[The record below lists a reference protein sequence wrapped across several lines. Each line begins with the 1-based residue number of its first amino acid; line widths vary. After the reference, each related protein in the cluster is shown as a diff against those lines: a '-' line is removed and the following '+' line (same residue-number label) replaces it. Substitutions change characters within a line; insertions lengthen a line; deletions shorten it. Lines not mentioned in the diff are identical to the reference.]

1 MAMMQRKHSGG
12 DDDGGNVFWVTMSD
26 LMLGLAIIFI
36 TLFVLAMTG
45 FNQKT
50 VQQQRVKMEVAK
62 EIEAEL
68 QKNNINA
75 KVDRMTGDLEIPSSA
90 LFEVNSYILKPEG
103 RAFLD
108 KLTPIYVNTIFS
120 NKKLSDSI
128 ESIIIQGHTDSQ
140 AFAGLTNI
148 NDQFVYNMDLST
160 KRANSVA
167 ARMLEGT
174 YKPEYNEGFR
184 KMITVEGRS
193 FNDLILDDQGKED
206 MVKSRR
212 VEIKLKVK
220 DWSVATF
227 LGLKK

>member
-1 MAMMQRKHSGG
+1 MAMMQRKHGAEE
-12 DDDGGNVFWVTMSD
+12 DGGNIFWVTMSD

-45 FNQKT
+45 FNQKS

-62 EIEAEL
+62 KIESEL
-68 QKNNINA
+68 QKQHIDA
-75 KVDRMTGDLEIPSSA
+75 KVDRMTGDLKIPSSA
-90 LFEVNSYILKPEG
+90 LFEVNSFILKHEG
-103 RAFLD
+103 KQFLD

-120 NKKLSDSI
+120 SKKLVDNI
-128 ESIIIQGHTDSQ
+128 DSIIIVGHTDSQ

-167 ARMLEGT
+167 AYMLEGK

-184 KMITVEGRS
+184 HMITVEGRS

-206 MVKSRR
+206 MAKSRR
-212 VEIKLKVK
+212 VEIKLKVA
-220 DWSVATF
+220 DWSIATF
-227 LGLKK
+227 FGLKK

>member
-1 MAMMQRKHSGG
+1 MAMMQRKHGSEE
-12 DDDGGNVFWVTMSD
+12 DQGNIFWVTMSD

-62 EIEAEL
+62 KIESEL
-68 QKNNINA
+68 QKQHIDA
-75 KVDRMTGDLEIPSSA
+75 KIDRMTGDLKIPSSA
-90 LFEVNSYILKPEG
+90 LFEVNSYVLKPEG
-103 RAFLD
+103 KQFLD

-120 NKKLSDSI
+120 SPKLVNNID
-128 ESIIIQGHTDSQ
+128 SIIIVGHTDSQ
-140 AFAGLTNI
+140 GYGGLKTI

-167 ARMLEGT
+167 AYMLEGH

-184 KMITVEGRS
+184 HMITVEGRS
-193 FNDLILDDQGKED
+193 FNDLILDDQGNED
-206 MVKSRR
+206 MAKSRR
-212 VEIKLKVK
+212 VEIKLKVA
-220 DWSVATF
+220 DWSIATF
-227 LGLKK
+227 FGLKK

>member
-50 VQQQRVKMEVAK
+50 VQQQRVKMDVAK

-108 KLTPIYVNTIFS
+108 KLTPIYVNTIFCQKVIH
-120 NKKLSDSI
+120 N
-128 ESIIIQGHTDSQ
+128 
-140 AFAGLTNI
+140 
-148 NDQFVYNMDLST
+148 LST
-160 KRANSVA
+160 KLSIGFYIVIHI
-167 ARMLEGT
+167 LYT
-174 YKPEYNEGFR
+174 CYNP
-184 KMITVEGRS
+184 
-193 FNDLILDDQGKED
+193 
-206 MVKSRR
+206 
-212 VEIKLKVK
+212 
-220 DWSVATF
+220 
-227 LGLKK
+227 

>member
-1 MAMMQRKHSGG
+1 MAMMQRKHGAEEDSG
-12 DDDGGNVFWVTMSD
+12 NIFWVTMSD

-45 FNQKT
+45 FNQKS

-62 EIEAEL
+62 KIESEL
-68 QKNNINA
+68 QKQHIDA
-75 KVDRMTGDLEIPSSA
+75 KVDRMTGDLKIPSSA
-90 LFEVNSYILKPEG
+90 LFEVNSFVLKPEG
-103 RAFLD
+103 KQFLD

-120 NKKLSDSI
+120 SKKLVDNI
-128 ESIIIQGHTDSQ
+128 DSIIIVGHTDSQ
-140 AFAGLTNI
+140 AFAGLTKI

-167 ARMLEGT
+167 AYMLEGK

-184 KMITVEGRS
+184 HMITVEGRS

-206 MVKSRR
+206 MAKSRR
-212 VEIKLKVK
+212 VEIKLKVA
-220 DWSVATF
+220 DWSIATF
-227 LGLKK
+227 FGLKK

>member
-1 MAMMQRKHSGG
+1 MAMMQRKRGAEE
-12 DDDGGNVFWVTMSD
+12 DNGNIFWVTMSD

-45 FNQKT
+45 FNQKS

-62 EIEAEL
+62 KIESEL
-68 QKNNINA
+68 QKQHIDA
-75 KVDRMTGDLEIPSSA
+75 KVDRMTGDLKIPSSA
-90 LFEVNSYILKPEG
+90 LFEVNSFILKPEG
-103 RAFLD
+103 KQFLD

-120 NKKLSDSI
+120 SKKLVDNI
-128 ESIIIQGHTDSQ
+128 DSIIIVGHTDSQ

-167 ARMLEGT
+167 AYMLEGK

-184 KMITVEGRS
+184 HMITVEGRS

-206 MVKSRR
+206 MAKSRR
-212 VEIKLKVK
+212 VEIKLKVA
-220 DWSVATF
+220 DWSIATF
-227 LGLKK
+227 FGLKH

>member
-1 MAMMQRKHSGG
+1 MAIMQRKRGAEE
-12 DDDGGNVFWVTMSD
+12 DNGNIFWVTMSD

-45 FNQKT
+45 FNQKS

-62 EIEAEL
+62 KIESEL
-68 QKNNINA
+68 QKQHIDA
-75 KVDRMTGDLEIPSSA
+75 KVDRMTGDLKIPSSA
-90 LFEVNSYILKPEG
+90 LFEVNSFILKPEG
-103 RAFLD
+103 KQFLD

-120 NKKLSDSI
+120 SKKLVDNI
-128 ESIIIQGHTDSQ
+128 DSIIIVGHTDSQ

-167 ARMLEGT
+167 AYMLEGK

-184 KMITVEGRS
+184 HMITVEGRS

-206 MVKSRR
+206 MAKSRR
-212 VEIKLKVK
+212 VEIKLKVS
-220 DWSVATF
+220 DWSIATF
-227 LGLKK
+227 FGLKN

>member
-1 MAMMQRKHSGG
+1 MAMMQRKHGAEE
-12 DDDGGNVFWVTMSD
+12 DGGNIFWVTMSD

-45 FNQKT
+45 FNQKS

-62 EIEAEL
+62 KIESEL
-68 QKNNINA
+68 QKQHIDA
-75 KVDRMTGDLEIPSSA
+75 TVDRMTGDLKIPSSA
-90 LFEVNSYILKPEG
+90 LFEVNSFILKPEG
-103 RAFLD
+103 KQFLD

-120 NKKLSDSI
+120 SKKLVDNI
-128 ESIIIQGHTDSQ
+128 DSIIIVGHTDSQ

-167 ARMLEGT
+167 AYMLEGK

-184 KMITVEGRS
+184 HMITVEGRS

-206 MVKSRR
+206 MAKSRR
-212 VEIKLKVK
+212 VEIKLKVA
-220 DWSVATF
+220 DWSIATF
-227 LGLKK
+227 FGLKK

>member
-1 MAMMQRKHSGG
+1 MAMMQRKHGAEE
-12 DDDGGNVFWVTMSD
+12 DGGNIFWVTMSD

-45 FNQKT
+45 FNQKS

-62 EIEAEL
+62 KIESEL
-68 QKNNINA
+68 QKQHIDA
-75 KVDRMTGDLEIPSSA
+75 KVDRMTGDLKIPSSA
-90 LFEVNSYILKPEG
+90 LFEVNSFVLKPEG
-103 RAFLD
+103 KQFLD

-120 NKKLSDSI
+120 SKKLVDNI
-128 ESIIIQGHTDSQ
+128 DSIIIVGHTDSQ
-140 AFAGLTNI
+140 AFAGLTKI

-167 ARMLEGT
+167 AYMLEGK

-184 KMITVEGRS
+184 HMITVEGRS

-206 MVKSRR
+206 MAKSRR
-212 VEIKLKVK
+212 VEIKLKVA
-220 DWSVATF
+220 DWSIATF
-227 LGLKK
+227 FGLKK